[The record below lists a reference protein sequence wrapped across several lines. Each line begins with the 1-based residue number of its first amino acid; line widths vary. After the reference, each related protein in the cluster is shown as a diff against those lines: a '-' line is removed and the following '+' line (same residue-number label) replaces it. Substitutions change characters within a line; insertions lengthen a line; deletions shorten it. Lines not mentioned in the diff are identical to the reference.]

1 MENVLATIKEFFEFI
16 AGIIKSF
23 FDFFKGLI
31 PGDEETVA

>member
-1 MENVLATIKEFFEFI
+1 MKDVLATIKEFFEFI
-16 AGIIKSF
+16 VGIIKSF